1 VLRVRQDL
9 CVGCG
14 LCRENCPQEA
24 ISVQSGKVWI
34 DLTRCNRCGICL
46 DICPQGAIVEA
57 APVSQ
62 ENLAIAI
69 GSLKQKADD
78 LVERIEKLR
87 QKKSDVKG
95 SGKA

>member
-1 VLRVRQDL
+1 MLRVRKDL

-14 LCRENCPQEA
+14 LCIENCPQEA
-24 ISVQSGKVWI
+24 VSVQSGKAWI
-34 DLTRCNRCGICL
+34 DRTRCNNCGICL
-46 DICPQGAIVEA
+46 NICSQGAIVEFTS
-57 APVSQ
+57 VSQ
-62 ENLAIAI
+62 ANLAIAI

-87 QKKSDVKG
+87 QKRSDVKG